1 MLWTILKS
9 SKSPFQSARYVTL
22 HCISFSDLRGNW
34 LTSCIVLSFKLFVW
48 LISVFSSSLH
58 FRDFFHMYFLR
69 SLSYIP
75 RPLVNQSLL
84 LSYDVYPTLLTRSRP
99 LVGQS
104 PLLPLPLRSR
114 QLVDQSLFLASCF
127 ARGNWLISL
136 SSLPLASLEA
146 IGGTVSFSQP
156 LASLKAIFGPVSS
169 KPIATLEAICG
180 PVSPSYPHV
189 SLEAIC
195 GPLHFFIFTP
205 TDPGLP

>member
-22 HCISFSDLRGNW
+22 HCISFSDSRLRGNW

-69 SLSYIP
+69 SLSFIP
-75 RPLVNQSLL
+75 RQLVNQSLL

-146 IGGTVSFSQP
+146 IGGPVFLIT
-156 LASLKAIFGPVSS
+156 LSLRDQ
-169 KPIATLEAICG
+169 E
-180 PVSPSYPHV
+180 
-189 SLEAIC
+189 
-195 GPLHFFIFTP
+195 LHLDI
-205 TDPGLP
+205 